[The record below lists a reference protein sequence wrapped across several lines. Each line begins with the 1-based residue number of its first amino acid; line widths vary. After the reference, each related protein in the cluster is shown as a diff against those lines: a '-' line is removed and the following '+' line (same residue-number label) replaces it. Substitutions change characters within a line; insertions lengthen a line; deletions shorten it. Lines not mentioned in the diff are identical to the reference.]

1 MPVSSTGMTCL
12 PSFHARQL
20 QGSRML
26 KAYTSLLRDERR
38 PLAFGAACTFLSAP
52 GQTFF
57 ISLFIGA
64 LSDSLGFT
72 AGELGSLYLGA
83 TLGSAALLP
92 WFGHW
97 IDRIDL
103 RRYAAAV
110 MIGLAV
116 SCAVMASATGPVSL
130 VIGFLMLRLTGQ
142 GLMSH
147 TGMTSVGRYFV
158 NRRGR
163 ALSLVVMGFPLSEA
177 VLPVLAVFLI
187 GAVGWRATYLAVG
200 AGVLLIAL
208 PLLLWLIAGREA
220 FSQPTARADGARRPS
235 AWDGAQ
241 IVGRTGYFWL
251 ILPLLIYMPLT
262 ATALIFYIQPIG
274 EAKGWSPTLIAG
286 SFTSYA
292 LFHALAILLGGG
304 LVDRFTARNLLA
316 ATGLPM
322 VAGIVLLGA
331 LDAPGAAF
339 AFMGLIGASTGLAH
353 TVTSAMWAEVFGVER
368 LGTIRSFSVMLMVA
382 GTAAGPAL
390 VGPMIDAGWS
400 VALIAAL
407 FAAFGA
413 AATLL
418 ALAGRFRA
426 RLPA

>member
-1 MPVSSTGMTCL
+1 
-12 PSFHARQL
+12 
-20 QGSRML
+20 ML
-26 KAYTSLLRDERR
+26 KAYSSLLRDERG

-72 AGELGSLYLGA
+72 AGDLGSLYLGA

-110 MIGLAV
+110 LVGLAV
-116 SCAVMASATGPVSL
+116 SCAVMASAAGPVSL
-130 VIGFLMLRLTGQ
+130 FLAFLMMRLFGQ

-177 VLPVLAVFLI
+177 VLPALAVVLI
-187 GAVGWRATYLAVG
+187 GAIGWRATYLAVG

-208 PLLLWLIAGREA
+208 PLLLWLIADRQA
-220 FSQPTARADGARRPS
+220 FTQPTLRAEGSRRPS
-235 AWDGAQ
+235 AWDGAR
-241 IVGRTGYFWL
+241 IVGRTAYFWL

-274 EAKGWSPTLIAG
+274 AAKGWSPTLIA
-286 SFTSYA
+286 SAFTSYA
-292 LFHALAILLGGG
+292 VFHALAILLGGG
-304 LVDRFTARNLLA
+304 LVDRFTARNVLA

-322 VAGIVLLGA
+322 VAGIALLA
-331 LDAPGAAF
+331 ASDTPLTAF
-339 AFMGLIGASTGLAH
+339 AFLGLMGASTGLAH
-353 TVTSAMWAEVFGVER
+353 TVISAMWAEVYGVER
-368 LGTIRSFSVMLMVA
+368 LGTIRSFSVMLVVA
-382 GTAAGPAL
+382 GTAVGPAL
-390 VGPMIDAGWS
+390 AGPMIDAGWS
-400 VALIAAL
+400 IALIAAL
-407 FAAFGA
+407 FAAFGGL
-413 AATLL
+413 ATLL

>member
-1 MPVSSTGMTCL
+1 
-12 PSFHARQL
+12 
-20 QGSRML
+20 ML
-26 KAYTSLLRDERR
+26 KTYTSLLRDERG

-57 ISLFIGA
+57 ISLFIGS
-64 LSDSLGFT
+64 LSDTTGLS
-72 AGELGSLYLGA
+72 AGQLGSLYLGA

-116 SCAVMASATGPVSL
+116 SCAVMASAAGPLSL
-130 VIGFLMLRLTGQ
+130 FIALLMLRLSGQ

-177 VLPVLAVFLI
+177 VMPALAVVLI
-187 GAVGWRATYLAVG
+187 GAIGWRATYLAVG

-208 PLLLWLIAGREA
+208 PLLLWLIAERRA
-220 FSQPTARADGARRPS
+220 FTQPTLREEGTRRPS
-235 AWDGAQ
+235 AWDGAR
-241 IVGRTGYFWL
+241 IVGRTAYFWL

-262 ATALIFYIQPIG
+262 ATALIFYVQPIG
-274 EAKGWSPTLIAG
+274 AAKGWSPELIAA
-286 SFTSYA
+286 SFTGFA
-292 LFHALAILLGGG
+292 AGHAVAILLGGQ
-304 LVDRFTARNLLA
+304 LVDRFTARNMLA

-322 VAGIVLLGA
+322 VLGIILLGL
-331 LDAPGAAF
+331 LDTPLTAF
-339 AFMGLIGASTGLAH
+339 LFMGLIGASTGLAH
-353 TVTSAMWAEVFGVER
+353 TVSSAMWAEVYGVER

-390 VGPMIDAGWS
+390 VGPMIDAGWP

-407 FAAFGA
+407 FAGFGI

>member
-1 MPVSSTGMTCL
+1 M
-12 PSFHARQL
+12 
-20 QGSRML
+20 
-26 KAYTSLLRDERR
+26 YTSLLRDERG

-72 AGELGSLYLGA
+72 AGDLGSLYLGA

-92 WFGHW
+92 YFGHW

-103 RRYAAAV
+103 RRYAASV

-116 SCAVMASATGPVSL
+116 SCAVMASAAGPVSL
-130 VIGFLMLRLTGQ
+130 FIAFLMLRLSGQ

-158 NRRGR
+158 SRRGR

-177 VLPVLAVFLI
+177 VMPALAVILI
-187 GAVGWRATYLAVG
+187 GAIGWRATYLAVG

-208 PLLLWLIAGREA
+208 PLLLWLIAGRQA
-220 FSQPTARADGARRPS
+220 FTQPTAREEGARRPS
-235 AWDGAQ
+235 AWDGAR
-241 IVGRTGYFWL
+241 IVGRTAYFWL
-251 ILPLLIYMPLT
+251 VLPLLIYMPLT

-274 EAKGWSPTLIAG
+274 EAKGWSPTLIA
-286 SFTSYA
+286 SAFTSYA

-304 LVDRFTARNLLA
+304 LVDRFTARNVLA

-322 VAGIVLLGA
+322 VTGIVLLG
-331 LDAPGAAF
+331 LIDAPLTAF
-339 AFMGLIGASTGLAH
+339 AFMGLMGASTGLAH
-353 TVTSAMWAEVFGVER
+353 TVISAMWAEVYGVER
-368 LGTIRSFSVMLMVA
+368 LGTIRSFSVMLVVA
-382 GTAAGPAL
+382 GTAVGPAL
-390 VGPMIDAGWS
+390 VGPMIDAGWPI
-400 VALIAAL
+400 ALIAGL
-407 FAAFGA
+407 FAVFGTV
-413 AATLL
+413 ATVL

>member
-1 MPVSSTGMTCL
+1 
-12 PSFHARQL
+12 
-20 QGSRML
+20 ML
-26 KAYTSLLRDERR
+26 KAYSSLLRDERG
-38 PLAFGAACTFLSAP
+38 PLAFGAACTFMSAP

-72 AGELGSLYLGA
+72 AGDLGSLYLGA

-110 MIGLAV
+110 LVGLAV
-116 SCAVMASATGPVSL
+116 SCAVMASAAGPVSL
-130 VIGFLMLRLTGQ
+130 FIGFLMLRLSGQ
-142 GLMSH
+142 GLMTH

-158 NRRGR
+158 SRRGR

-177 VLPVLAVFLI
+177 VMPALAVILI
-187 GAVGWRATYLAVG
+187 GAIGWRATYLAVG

-208 PLLLWLIAGREA
+208 PLLLWLVAGRQA
-220 FSQPTARADGARRPS
+220 FIQPTARGEGTRRPS
-235 AWDGAQ
+235 AWDGAR
-241 IVGRTGYFWL
+241 IVGRTAYFWM

-262 ATALIFYIQPIG
+262 ATALIFYVQPIG
-274 EAKGWSPTLIAG
+274 EAKGWSPELIAAAFS
-286 SFTSYA
+286 SFAA
-292 LFHALAILLGGG
+292 LHAGAILIGGG
-304 LVDRFTARNLLA
+304 LIDRFTARNVLA

-322 VAGIVLLGA
+322 VVGIVLLGMF
-331 LDAPGAAF
+331 DAPLIAF

-353 TVTSAMWAEVFGVER
+353 TVISAMWAEVYGVER
-368 LGTIRSFSVMLMVA
+368 LGTVRSFSVMLVVA
-382 GTAAGPAL
+382 GTAVGPAL
-390 VGPMIDAGWS
+390 AGPMIDAGWS

-407 FAAFGA
+407 FAGFGVL
-413 AATLL
+413 ATLL

>member
-1 MPVSSTGMTCL
+1 
-12 PSFHARQL
+12 
-20 QGSRML
+20 ML
-26 KAYTSLLRDERR
+26 KTYTSLLRDERG

-57 ISLFIGA
+57 ISLFIGS
-64 LSDSLGFT
+64 LSDTTGLS
-72 AGELGSLYLGA
+72 AGQLGSLYLGA

-116 SCAVMASATGPVSL
+116 SCAVMASAAGPLSL
-130 VIGFLMLRLTGQ
+130 FIALLMLRLSGQ

-163 ALSLVVMGFPLSEA
+163 ALSLVVMGFPFSEA
-177 VLPVLAVFLI
+177 VMPALAVVLI
-187 GAVGWRATYLAVG
+187 GAIGWRATYLAVG

-208 PLLLWLIAGREA
+208 PLLLWLIAERRA
-220 FSQPTARADGARRPS
+220 FTQPTLREEGTRRPS
-235 AWDGAQ
+235 AWDGAR
-241 IVGRTGYFWL
+241 IVGRTAYFWL

-262 ATALIFYIQPIG
+262 ATALIFYVQPIG
-274 EAKGWSPTLIAG
+274 AAKGWSPELIAA
-286 SFTSYA
+286 SFTGFA
-292 LFHALAILLGGG
+292 AGHAVAILLGGQ
-304 LVDRFTARNLLA
+304 LVDRFTARNMLA

-322 VAGIVLLGA
+322 VLGIILLGL
-331 LDAPGAAF
+331 LDTPLTAF
-339 AFMGLIGASTGLAH
+339 LFMGLIGASTGLAH
-353 TVTSAMWAEVFGVER
+353 TVSSAMWAEVYGIER

-390 VGPMIDAGWS
+390 VGPMIDAGWP
-400 VALIAAL
+400 VALIATL
-407 FAAFGA
+407 FAGFGI

>member
-1 MPVSSTGMTCL
+1 
-12 PSFHARQL
+12 
-20 QGSRML
+20 ML
-26 KAYTSLLRDERR
+26 KAYTALLRDERG

-57 ISLFIGA
+57 ISLFIGS
-64 LSDSLGFT
+64 LSDTTGLS
-72 AGELGSLYLGA
+72 AGQLGSLYLGA

-110 MIGLAV
+110 MAGLAV
-116 SCAVMASATGPVSL
+116 SCAVMASAAGPVSL
-130 VIGFLMLRLTGQ
+130 FIALLMLRLSGQ

-177 VLPVLAVFLI
+177 VMPALAVVLI
-187 GAVGWRATYLAVG
+187 AAIGWRATYLAVG
-200 AGVLLIAL
+200 AAVLLIAL
-208 PLLLWLIAGREA
+208 PLLLWLIAERRA
-220 FSQPTARADGARRPS
+220 FTQPTLREDGTRRPS
-235 AWDGAQ
+235 AWDGAR
-241 IVGRTGYFWL
+241 IVGRTAYFWL

-262 ATALIFYIQPIG
+262 ATALIFYVQPIG
-274 EAKGWSPTLIAG
+274 AAKGWSAELIAA
-286 SFTSYA
+286 SFA
-292 LFHALAILLGGG
+292 GFAAGHAVAILLGGQ
-304 LVDRFTARNLLA
+304 LVDRFTARNMLA

-322 VAGIVLLGA
+322 VLGIILLGL
-331 LDAPGAAF
+331 LDTPLTAF
-339 AFMGLIGASTGLAH
+339 LFMGLIGASTGLAH
-353 TVTSAMWAEVFGVER
+353 TVSSAMWAEVYGVER

-390 VGPMIDAGWS
+390 VGPMIDVGWP

-407 FAAFGA
+407 FAGFGIV
-413 AATLL
+413 ATAL